1 MDVPSNDVTAGFW
14 RNNLALVRLL
24 ALCPLLAVTT
34 TAVNGFAL
42 GVGTTAVLLVTSLIV
57 SPLRHAL
64 VPSARIPLT
73 LLIVTALVTCVDLL
87 TNALLDD
94 LHETL
99 GIFLP
104 LMITNCG
111 IVVHAE
117 HVAGRRG
124 IGESVGAATTTGL
137 GFLAVLAVLGAAREL
152 VGHGTVLAGLS
163 MLTGADGAP
172 IAVQLPFRGALVAV
186 LPPGA
191 LFGLA
196 ALVALR
202 NRLAAK
208 ARPAQ
213 GSETGDT
220 SAARP

>member
-42 GVGTTAVLLVTSLIV
+42 GVGTTAVLLVASFIV
-57 SPLRHAL
+57 SLLRHTL
-64 VPSARIPLT
+64 MPGARIPLT

-99 GIFLP
+99 GIFIP

-117 HVAGRRG
+117 QVAGRRG

-137 GFLAVLAVLGAAREL
+137 GFLAVLVVLGAAREL
-152 VGHGTVLAGLS
+152 VGHGTILSGLS
-163 MLTGADGAP
+163 MLTGDDGTALGL
-172 IAVQLPFRGALVAV
+172 QLPFRGALVAV

-191 LFGLA
+191 LFGVA
-196 ALVALR
+196 ALLALR
-202 NRLAAK
+202 NRLAAR
-208 ARPAQ
+208 APNAQ
-213 GSETGDT
+213 RAEAADA
-220 SAARP
+220 SAARS